1 MNRNK
6 QTLSLLG
13 LVGALPAALWLAGCG
28 SGSAPVGGGGGTSRA
43 TVLLTDSLREDYDS
57 VWATVL
63 KAELIGAD
71 GTSVTLF
78 DDPEGQV
85 LDLRRLRDVSGAR
98 YSFLASA
105 EIPAGSY
112 TGVRV
117 TVKPTMTLFPK
128 GSVTGQ
134 SLPLTDALTR
144 DSGGNVPLT
153 LSFSAPKTLGAGA
166 DENLIVDFD
175 LANFKVEGG
184 KIIPALREGPAA
196 GLDNPERHERHEIRG
211 VITRLDGTAP
221 TQNFLLR
228 RRDGRPVPVVTT
240 ADTAIFFRGST
251 APAALAV
258 NQVVEVRG
266 RFNTATD
273 RFVATRVVIKN
284 DTGSDES
291 FRVEVEGIADDVSI
305 ANKTFV
311 LRAVH
316 MIGAEPR
323 RIRIKVVTN
332 DTTIYRSDRG
342 VAVGAARFFNYLVAN
357 PGTLVEA
364 KGSFNPDTDT
374 LTAKILKIEDESND
388 GGWED
393 GRHGGGND
401 RGGND
406 DNGGSGKK

>member
-1 MNRNK
+1 M
-6 QTLSLLG
+6 LSLIG
-13 LVGALPAALWLAGCG
+13 LVGLVPATLYLVGCG
-28 SGSAPVGGGGGTSRA
+28 GGAVPVGGTGTSRA

-63 KAELIGAD
+63 KAELIDAG

-78 DDPEGQV
+78 DDAEGQV
-85 LDLRRLRDVSGAR
+85 LDLRRLRDLSGAR

-112 TGVRV
+112 TGVKV
-117 TVKPTMTLFPK
+117 TVKPTMTLFPR

-134 SLPLTDALTR
+134 SLPLTDALAR
-144 DSGGNVPLT
+144 DSSGNVPLNLT
-153 LSFSAPKTLGAGA
+153 FPTPKTLGAGA

-184 KIIPALREGPAA
+184 KVIPALREGPPT

-211 VITRLDGTAP
+211 VIARLEGTAP
-221 TQNFLLR
+221 TQTFSLR
-228 RRDGRPVPVVTT
+228 RRDGRAVPVVTT

-251 APAALAV
+251 TPAALAV
-258 NQVVEVRG
+258 NQVVEVQG
-266 RFNTATD
+266 RYNTTTD

-284 DTGSDES
+284 DTTPDDS
-291 FRVEVEGIADDVSI
+291 FRVEVKGISDDVNVS
-305 ANKTFV
+305 AKTFV
-311 LRAVH
+311 LRTVH
-316 MIGAEPR
+316 VSGAEPR
-323 RIRIKVVTN
+323 RIRVKVVTG
-332 DTTIYRSDRG
+332 DSTIYRSDRG
-342 VAVGAARFFNYLVAN
+342 AVVGAERFFNYLTTN

-364 KGSFNPDTDT
+364 KGSFDRDTDT
-374 LTAKILKIEDESND
+374 LTARILKIEDESND

-406 DNGGSGKK
+406 DNEDGNSGSGKK